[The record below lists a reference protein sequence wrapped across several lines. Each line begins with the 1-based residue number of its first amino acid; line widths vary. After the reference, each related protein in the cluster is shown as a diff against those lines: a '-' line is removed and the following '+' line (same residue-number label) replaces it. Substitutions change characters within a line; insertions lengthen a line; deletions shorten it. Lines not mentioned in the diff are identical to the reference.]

1 MADVTVGAVAWCDAI
16 EVPPEPVPTG
26 WRPFV
31 RNVQTL
37 MPGALQQ
44 RRLDVQQW
52 SYRARHRPH
61 EPEFWA
67 LRELLAPDAVCIDG
81 GANRG
86 QSIDSIRLVVGPRA
100 RITAFEPQRA
110 LALRLM
116 SRYGSGSTVKVVRA
130 GIGDEHGEMTL
141 YVPSY
146 RGYPF
151 DALAST
157 DEPAATDWFRY
168 SMWRYDP
175 ALVTIESQRVPIV
188 RLDDIAWPE
197 TVDFVKLDVQRM
209 ELRALHGAKEL
220 LRRDKPVL
228 MIETPDDPI
237 VSFLVGLGYAPW
249 YFVDGKLTTERPWWP
264 LNVLFIA

>member
-1 MADVTVGAVAWCDAI
+1 MPEWCYTI

-37 MPGALQQ
+37 LPSALRE
-44 RRLDVQQW
+44 RRLDIQQW

-61 EPEFWA
+61 EPEFLA
-67 LRELLAPDAVCIDG
+67 LRELLSPDAVCIDG

-86 QSIDSIRLVVGPRA
+86 QSIDSIRTVMGPDV

-116 SRYGSGSTVKVVRA
+116 CRYGAVPTVRVVRA
-130 GIGDEHGEMTL
+130 GIGEEHGEMTL

-146 RGYPF
+146 RGYAF

-157 DEPAATDWFRY
+157 DEPSATDWFRY
-168 SMWRYDP
+168 TMWRYDP
-175 ALVTIESQRVPIV
+175 ALVTIESQQVPIV
-188 RLDDIAWPE
+188 RLDDIAWPDR
-197 TVDFVKLDVQRM
+197 VHFIKLDVQRM
-209 ELRALHGAKEL
+209 ELRALHGAKDL
-220 LRRDKPVL
+220 LVRDKPVL
-228 MIETPDDPI
+228 MVETPDQPI
-237 VSFLVGLGYAPW
+237 MSFLAGLGYTAW
-249 YFVDGKLTTERPWWP
+249 YFVDDKLTSVRPAWA
-264 LNVLFIA
+264 LNVLFLA